1 MPAACA
7 RGVIGTSAARRMFCA
22 QRWPM
27 LGGVTSAAH
36 RLPSPVT
43 SFIGREQE
51 LDTVH
56 TLVVGNRLVT
66 LTGPGGCGKTRLAI
80 RAAAEATDRHPDGLA
95 WVDLAPVA
103 DAELVPSAIATALAL
118 PEVAGH
124 DLLDT
129 VIHHL
134 ADRHVLVV
142 LDNCEHVVGTCATAA
157 DALLSACPGVTVV
170 ATSREPLGIGGE

>member
-1 MPAACA
+1 
-7 RGVIGTSAARRMFCA
+7 MFCTR
-22 QRWPM
+22 RWPM
-27 LGGVTSAAH
+27 LDGVTLAAH
-36 RLPSPVT
+36 RLPSPMT

-51 LDTVH
+51 LARVR
-56 TLVVGNRLVT
+56 TLMVDNRLVT

-80 RAAAEATDRHPDGLA
+80 RAAAEATDRHSDGLA

-103 DAELVPSAIATALAL
+103 DADLVHSAIAAALDL

-134 ADRHVLVV
+134 ADRHVL
-142 LDNCEHVVGTCATAA
+142 
-157 DALLSACPGVTVV
+157 
-170 ATSREPLGIGGE
+170 